1 MVQIVITPYAKS
13 DYEDWLQ
20 MSLDLFKDYPPE
32 DTELDLKRVL
42 GKGNYQTF
50 MAKNGEANIG
60 FVTASIRSDYVE
72 GASSFP
78 VGYMEA
84 IYVKSD
90 YRKHGVAR
98 NLYEKVESW
107 ALENGCLE
115 MGSDT
120 WLWNKAAQKFHAQL
134 GFRKEDV
141 LVHYIKS
148 IGKG

>member
-1 MVQIVITPYAKS
+1 MTQIVITPYAES

-20 MSLDLFKDYPPE
+20 MSLHLFKDYPPE
-32 DTELDLKRVL
+32 DTERDLKAIQ
-42 GKGNYQTF
+42 KKDNYQTF
-50 MAKNGEANIG
+50 MAKSGGTNVG

-84 IYVKSD
+84 IYMKSD

-98 NLYEKVESW
+98 KLYEKVESW
-107 ALENGCLE
+107 AIAKGCTE
-115 MGSDT
+115 IGSDT
-120 WLWNKAAQKFHAQL
+120 WLWNEAAQKFHVQL

-148 IGKG
+148 IK

>member
-1 MVQIVITPYAKS
+1 MVQIIITPFAES
-13 DYEDWLQ
+13 DYQDWLE

-32 DTELDLKRVL
+32 DTERDLKAVL
-42 GKGNYQTF
+42 KKDNYQTF
-50 MAKNGEANIG
+50 MAKSDKTNVG
-60 FVTASIRSDYVE
+60 FITASIRSDYVE
-72 GASSFP
+72 GASSSP
-78 VGYMEA
+78 VGYMDS

-98 NLYEKVESW
+98 QLYKKVESW
-107 ALENGCLE
+107 ALNNGCSE

-120 WLWNKAAQKFHAQL
+120 WLWNEAAQKFHAQL

-148 IGKG
+148 IK